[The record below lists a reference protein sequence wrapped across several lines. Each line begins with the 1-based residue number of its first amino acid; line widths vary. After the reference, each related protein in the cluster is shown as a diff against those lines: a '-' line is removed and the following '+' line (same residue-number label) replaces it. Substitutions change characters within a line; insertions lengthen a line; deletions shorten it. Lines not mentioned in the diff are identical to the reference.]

1 MALAALSADQGL
13 RQALGE
19 TFCSAYEDLLQAQI
33 PRNGN
38 V

>member
-1 MALAALSADQGL
+1 MALAAFSADHGI

-19 TFCSAYEDLLQAQI
+19 TFCSAYEGLLQAQL
-33 PRNGN
+33 PRDEF